1 MKVIITGSTGYVGS
15 EVIRQAIADERIT
28 HIFALTRKPLPEDLA
43 KNSKVTVIEHQDFS
57 TYPPELLA
65 KLAGAEACI
74 WTLGGRAYQFP
85 DVETARKVSVD
96 YTLAA
101 AKAFIEQL
109 APQLPEPQKFRFLF
123 CSGKWAEW
131 DEKKN
136 MRMLADTRI
145 IKGQVEKGL
154 CDLADA
160 NKDKFETWSVRPGA
174 IMRKHAGLMN
184 LLTVNTAGFIGLDHL
199 AKAMLTIVI
208 NGHKDRI
215 LEADELLKL

>member
-1 MKVIITGSTGYVGS
+1 MKIIVTGSTGFVGG

-28 HIFALTRKPLPEDLA
+28 HVFALTRKPLAGDFA
-43 KNSKVTVIEHQDFS
+43 KNPKLTVVEHQDYS

-65 KLAGAEACI
+65 QLAGAEACI

-101 AKAFIEQL
+101 AKAFIDEL
-109 APQLPEPQKFRFLF
+109 APKLPEPQKFRFLF
-123 CSGKWAEW
+123 CSGRGAEW

-136 MRMLADTRI
+136 MRMFADTRR

-160 NKDKFETWSVRPGA
+160 NKERFETWSVRPGA
-174 IMRKHAGLMN
+174 IMKRHAGLVN
-184 LLTVNTAGFIGLDHL
+184 ILTANTSGFIGVDHL

-215 LEADELLKL
+215 IEAEELLKL